1 MSKEEDK
8 FKHSKRLLKDENAI
22 KKQMKIAKDHKVTE
36 FNPKLDQPH
45 RFHKHYVMNCGNPD
59 CFMCAN
65 PRKIFKEKT
74 IQEQRFEQD
83 VDNPRDTH
91 SNGIKPNE

>member
-1 MSKEEDK
+1 MSTEQDK
-8 FKHSKRLLKDENAI
+8 FKNSKRRLKDENAI
-22 KKQMKIAKDHKVTE
+22 KKQMKIAKEHKVTE

-45 RFHKHYVMNCGNPD
+45 RYHKHHVMNCGNPD

-83 VDNPRDTH
+83 MDNMRDTH
-91 SNGIKPNE
+91 SNGVKSDE